1 MSLRGSI
8 RSCAKNMKAMNL
20 EQIDGFFTALVCGP
34 EVVMPGEYLPYVWG
48 NEKSLDG
55 VFENLEEAQEILGLL
70 NRHWNTIAKTLYEG
84 GVYLPLMHE
93 DENGSVTGNEW
104 AKGFLRG
111 MGLRRGSWN
120 RLLDDEEH
128 GGGLVPV
135 FMLAH
140 ENDPD
145 PLLRPPPI
153 SSRETGRHP
162 DPSGCRRD
170 LSLSVFSTEASGAC
184 EGLDTNFVASL
195 LSILLLRVR
204 LGVH

>member
-1 MSLRGSI
+1 MSPMQPFARHNPLTDDEFARLD
-8 RSCAKNMKAMNL
+8 AFLDNTKNSRAMNL

-48 NEKSLDG
+48 NEQTQDG
-55 VFENLEEAQEILGLL
+55 IFENLEEAQEILGLL

-120 RLLDDEEH
+120 QLLDDEDH
-128 GGGLVPV
+128 AGSLVPV
-135 FMLAH
+135 FLLAH
-140 ENDPD
+140 EYDPD
-145 PLLRPPPI
+145 PKLRPPPI
-153 SSRETGRHP
+153 SQEKREAILTRLAAGVTLAYRYFRPRH
-162 DPSGCRRD
+162 RAR
-170 LSLSVFSTEASGAC
+170 AKA
-184 EGLDTNFVASL
+184 
-195 LSILLLRVR
+195 
-204 LGVH
+204 